1 MSPCA
6 FSQALTPST
15 VNRKSGFFAVCAEQS
30 ITQAGAT
37 KFFTG
42 MVSVP
47 PSL

>member
-1 MSPCA
+1 MSPCV
-6 FSQALTPST
+6 FSQAFTPST
-15 VNRKSGFFAVCAEQS
+15 VSRKSGFFAVSAEQS

-42 MVSVP
+42 MVSVL